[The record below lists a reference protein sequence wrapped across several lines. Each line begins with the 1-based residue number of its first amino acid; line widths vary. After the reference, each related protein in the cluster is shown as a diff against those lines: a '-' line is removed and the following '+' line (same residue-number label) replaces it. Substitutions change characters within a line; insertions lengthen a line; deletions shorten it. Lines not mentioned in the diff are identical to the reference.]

1 MGIRAFSIHAHF
13 YQPPR
18 ENPLTGSIP
27 VEQSAA
33 PFSNWNER
41 IHAECYQPNAD
52 LGNYQHV
59 SFNIGPTLFAWMARH
74 DPQTCSKIIAQDQA
88 NLRGHQVGNAMAQ
101 SYNHTIL
108 PLSTY
113 QDKITQIYWGIA
125 DFTARFCRPPQGMWL
140 PETAVDIETLEV
152 LARLGIQFTI
162 LAPWQA
168 AQPGIDPSR
177 PYRVELPGERQISAF
192 FYQSSLSSRISF
204 DTLATINADNFA
216 QTILYPSF
224 DDIRKQ
230 SDEPQFLLIAS
241 DGELYGHH
249 QPLRQH
255 FLAHLVN
262 GASSSLGLQH
272 TYPALW
278 LKENPARQ
286 SVEIQERT
294 SWSCHHGVARWV
306 GTCPCTPGNGDW
318 KFWLRYSFDR
328 LANDLDQLYLEA
340 AAPLVKDPWQLRNR
354 YIHVLLGQLSL
365 DSLLSESASRSLT
378 SDETYRISLLLEAQ
392 RERQRMFTS
401 CGWFFEDFD
410 RIEPRNNVAYAA
422 QAVRLARQ
430 ATGVDL
436 EPQTARDL
444 QRVGNQRMQLC
455 ADAVFTSHL
464 HPALPP
470 TP

>member
-1 MGIRAFSIHAHF
+1 LGIRAFSIHAHF

-33 PFSNWNER
+33 PYPNWNER
-41 IHAECYQPNAD
+41 IHAECYRPNAD
-52 LGNYQHV
+52 LGNYQQV
-59 SFNIGPTLFAWMARH
+59 SFNIGPTLFNWMAGH
-74 DPQTCSKIIAQDQA
+74 DPQTYAKIISQDQA
-88 NLRGHQVGNAMAQ
+88 NLQRHQVGNAMAQ

-113 QDKITQIYWGIA
+113 QDKVTQIYWGIA
-125 DFTARFCRPPQGMWL
+125 DFTSRFHRPPQGMWL
-140 PETAVDIETLEV
+140 PETAVDNETLEV

-168 AQPGIDPSR
+168 SQPTLDPGR
-177 PYRVELPGERQISAF
+177 PYWVELPGERHIAVF
-192 FYQSSLSSRISF
+192 FYHSNLSSRVSF
-204 DTLATINADNFA
+204 DTLATINADHFA

-224 DDIRKQ
+224 ETDLRTG
-230 SDEPQFLLIAS
+230 DEPQFLLIAS

-249 QPLRQH
+249 QPQRQH

-262 GASSSLGLQH
+262 GASSRLGLQH

-278 LKENPARQ
+278 LKEHPALQ
-286 SVEIQERT
+286 SVEIQECT

-306 GTCPCTPGNGDW
+306 GSCPCTPGNSDW

-328 LANDLDQLYLEA
+328 LAKDLDQLYLEA
-340 AAPLVKDPWQLRNR
+340 TAPLFTDPWQLRNR

-365 DSLLSESASRSLT
+365 DSLLSETATRSLT
-378 SDETYRISLLLEAQ
+378 SDETRRVSLLLAAQ

-436 EPQTARDL
+436 EPQTTRDL
-444 QRVGNQRMQLC
+444 GRVVSQRMQVS
-455 ADAVFTSHL
+455 ADSVFQSHL
-464 HPALPP
+464 SML
-470 TP
+470 

>member
-1 MGIRAFSIHAHF
+1 MPMILPS
-13 YQPPR
+13 
-18 ENPLTGSIP
+18 
-27 VEQSAA
+27 
-33 PFSNWNER
+33 
-41 IHAECYQPNAD
+41 
-52 LGNYQHV
+52 
-59 SFNIGPTLFAWMARH
+59 
-74 DPQTCSKIIAQDQA
+74 
-88 NLRGHQVGNAMAQ
+88 
-101 SYNHTIL
+101 TIL
-108 PLSTY
+108 
-113 QDKITQIYWGIA
+113 
-125 DFTARFCRPPQGMWL
+125 
-140 PETAVDIETLEV
+140 
-152 LARLGIQFTI
+152 
-162 LAPWQA
+162 
-168 AQPGIDPSR
+168 
-177 PYRVELPGERQISAF
+177 
-192 FYQSSLSSRISF
+192 
-204 DTLATINADNFA
+204 N
-216 QTILYPSF
+216 PSF
-224 DDIRKQ
+224 ETGRAHA
-230 SDEPQFLLIAS
+230 DEPQFLLIAS

-262 GASSSLGLQH
+262 GASSHLGLQP

-278 LKENPARQ
+278 LKEHPARQ

-328 LANDLDQLYLEA
+328 LANELDQLYLDTTQ
-340 AAPLVKDPWQLRNR
+340 PLFKDPWQLRNQ

-365 DSLLSESASRSLT
+365 NALLSETASRSLT
-378 SDETYRISLLLEAQ
+378 SDETRRISLLLEAQ

-444 QRVGNQRMQLC
+444 QRVVSQRLQLS
-455 ADAVFTSHL
+455 ADAVFPPPASHVGIKLVL
-464 HPALPP
+464 HSQLL
-470 TP
+470 

>member
-1 MGIRAFSIHAHF
+1 MGLRAFSIHAHF

-18 ENPLTGSIP
+18 ENPLTGLIP

-33 PFSNWNER
+33 PYPNWNER
-41 IHAECYQPNAD
+41 IHAECYRPNAD
-52 LGNYQHV
+52 LGNYQQV
-59 SFNIGPTLFAWMARH
+59 SFNIGPTLFNWMAVH
-74 DPQTCSKIIAQDQA
+74 DPQTCAKIIAQDQA
-88 NLRGHQVGNAMAQ
+88 NLQRRQVGNAIAQ
-101 SYNHTIL
+101 SFNHTIL

-113 QDKITQIYWGIA
+113 QDKVTQIYWGIA
-125 DFTARFCRPPQGMWL
+125 DFTHRFNRPPQGMWL
-140 PETAVDIETLEV
+140 PETAVDNETLEV

-168 AQPGIDPSR
+168 SQPCLDPSQ
-177 PYRVELPGERQISAF
+177 PYRVDLPGERQISVF
-192 FYQSSLSSRISF
+192 FYHSELSSRVSF
-204 DTLATINADNFA
+204 DTLATINADAFA

-224 DDIRKQ
+224 MTDQ
-230 SDEPQFLLIAS
+230 AHGNEPQFLVIAS

-262 GASSSLGLQH
+262 GASSHLGLQP

-278 LKENPARQ
+278 LKDHPARQ
-286 SVEIQERT
+286 SIIIQERT

-328 LANDLDQLYLEA
+328 LATDLDNLYLDTA
-340 AAPLVKDPWQLRNR
+340 GPLFKDPWQLRNQ
-354 YIHVLLGQLSL
+354 YIHVLLGQMSL
-365 DSLLSESASRSLT
+365 NSLLSEHADRSLT
-378 SDETYRISLLLEAQ
+378 NEETRRVGLLLEAQ

-401 CGWFFEDFD
+401 CGWFFEDFN

-436 EPQTARDL
+436 EPQTSRDL
-444 QRVGNQRMQLC
+444 QRVVSQRVQLS
-455 ADAVFTSHL
+455 ADTVFLSQL
-464 HPALPP
+464 RAM
-470 TP
+470 

>member
-18 ENPLTGSIP
+18 EDPLTGSIP
-27 VEQSAA
+27 VEQSAS
-33 PFSNWNER
+33 PYPNWNER
-41 IHAECYQPNAD
+41 VHAECYRPNAD
-52 LGNYQHV
+52 LGNYEHI
-59 SFNIGPTLFAWMARH
+59 SFNIGPTLFNWMSGH
-74 DPQTCSKIIAQDQA
+74 DPRTCAKIIAQDQA
-88 NLRGHQVGNAMAQ
+88 NLGRYQVGNALAQ

-108 PLSTY
+108 PLGTF
-113 QDKITQIYWGIA
+113 QDKVTQIFWGIA
-125 DFTARFCRPPQGMWL
+125 DFNYRFNRLPQGMWL
-140 PETAVDIETLEV
+140 PETAVDNETLEV
-152 LARLGIQFTI
+152 LSRLGIQFTI

-168 AQPGIDPSR
+168 AQPGIDPSQ
-177 PYRVELPGERQISAF
+177 PYRVNLPDNRQINVF
-192 FYQSSLSSRISF
+192 FYQCELSSRVSF
-204 DTLATINADNFA
+204 DTAATINADEFA
-216 QTILYPSF
+216 QSILNPSF
-224 DDIRKQ
+224 EAGRADSR
-230 SDEPQFLLIAS
+230 EPQLLMIAS

-249 QPLRQH
+249 QPFRQH

-262 GASSSLGLQH
+262 GASSHLGLQP

-278 LKENPARQ
+278 LQEHPPRQ

-328 LANDLDQLYLEA
+328 LANELDRLYLDVT
-340 AAPLVKDPWQLRNR
+340 APLFKDPWQLRNQ
-354 YIHVLLGQLSL
+354 YIHVMLGVLSI
-365 DSLLSESASRSLT
+365 DALLSETANRCLT
-378 SDETYRISLLLEAQ
+378 SDETRRVRLLLEAQ
-392 RERQRMFTS
+392 RERQRMYTS
-401 CGWFFEDFD
+401 CGSFFEDFD

-444 QRVGNQRMQLC
+444 QRVLSQHSYLS
-455 ADAVFTSHL
+455 ADAVFQSYL
-464 HPALPP
+464 HAN
-470 TP
+470 